1 MESAVNVPPGC
12 SEVGADSRR
21 ARKTYARSA
30 VTNGRR
36 LHVVPVGDNAWSRR
50 FRDVLGQIIADLGGP
65 DGLSEGQ
72 RQLARRAATL
82 SMECER
88 LEVRAV
94 AGRSMLFED
103 GQGRHGQNGPTALEI
118 LQEAAKVL
126 HALAR
131 YRMGGT
137 SIAAVSELSRDEQ
150 DRVADLLTRAS
161 DIAAKAHI
169 AGGQVIDL
177 EVYGV
182 LCDRLNRVFVRLGL
196 ERKPRDVTNL
206 QDHIATIEAEQAEAE
221 QVDEIEEVV
230 P

>member
-1 MESAVNVPPGC
+1 MESAVSVSPVRENR
-12 SEVGADSRR
+12 SRR
-21 ARKTYARSA
+21 ARSA
-30 VTNGRR
+30 VTNGKR
-36 LHVVPVGDNAWSRR
+36 LHVVPIGDNAWSRR

-94 AGRSMLFED
+94 AGDSMLFE
-103 GQGRHGQNGPTALEI
+103 GRHGQNGPTALEI

-137 SIAAVSELSRDEQ
+137 SIAAVAELSRDEQ

-177 EVYGV
+177 DVYGV

-196 ERKPRDVTNL
+196 ERKARDVTDL
-206 QDHIATIEAEQAEAE
+206 HDHIATVEAEQG
-221 QVDEIEEVV
+221 DEVEEPVS
-230 P
+230 